1 MKNIIV
7 VLSGLLIG
15 YLEATAEH
23 PTKVADPESPASAR
37 SRTISSSSISG
48 HQKTKPIYIAYELPH
63 YEILI
68 KDFKKRVA
76 GSKPTDT
83 NTLKGELFSI
93 LRSACFKD
101 SSFLEKIQNYVNL
114 EKNLLT
120 KNKILE
126 WFNMFK
132 SEREHQLDIY
142 TSVITDLLNGYVPVN
157 VDEAASNAT
166 ILSFRELL
174 EAAKDNL
181 DLKDI
186 EKIVQKVFFPKKSTE
201 EKEDEKADI
210 SELDDIDSTTNE
222 CFQLFLTCLESYKLS
237 TPSRSRTGSASALSS
252 K

>member
-1 MKNIIV
+1 MNEKYNCGVKRIV
-7 VLSGLLIG
+7 DWVFRSHRRISQGSGDAVPG
-15 YLEATAEH
+15 
-23 PTKVADPESPASAR
+23 SPSSVR
-37 SRTISSSSISG
+37 SRTISSPSVLAP
-48 HQKTKPIYIAYELPH
+48 QKTKPIYIAYELPH

-76 GSKPTDT
+76 GSKATDT
-83 NTLKGELFSI
+83 NTLKEELFSI
-93 LRSACFKD
+93 LKSACFKD

-114 EKNLLT
+114 EKNLST

-132 SEREHQLDIY
+132 SEREQQLDIY
-142 TSVITDLLNGYVPVN
+142 TSVITDLLNGYVGVN

-186 EKIVQKVFFPKKSTE
+186 EKIVQKVFFPKKRTE
-201 EKEDEKADI
+201 EKADTE
-210 SELDDIDSTTNE
+210 ELDETESLTSE
-222 CFQLFLTCLESYKLS
+222 CGALFLICLEPYKFS
-237 TPSRSRTGSASALSS
+237 TPSRSRTSSASALSL

>member
-15 YLEATAEH
+15 YLEATAEP
-23 PTKVADPESPASAR
+23 PTEVADPGSPASAR
-37 SRTISSSSISG
+37 SRTISSSSVSG
-48 HQKTKPIYIAYELPH
+48 PQKTKPIYIAYELPH

-76 GSKPTDT
+76 GSKATDT
-83 NTLKGELFSI
+83 NTLKEELFSI

-101 SSFLEKIQNYVNL
+101 SSFLEKIQNYVKL
-114 EKNLLT
+114 EKNLST
-120 KNKILE
+120 KNTILE

-132 SEREHQLDIY
+132 SERAHQLDIY
-142 TSVITDLLNGYVPVN
+142 TSVISDLLNGYVRVN

-186 EKIVQKVFFPKKSTE
+186 EKIVQNVFFSKKSTE
-201 EKEDEKADI
+201 EKIDEKSDTA
-210 SELDDIDSTTNE
+210 ELDDTDSLKTE
-222 CFQLFLTCLESYKLS
+222 CGLLFLTCLEPYKFS
-237 TPSRSRTGSASALSS
+237 TPSRSRTSS
-252 K
+252 FF